1 MVIFRQSLAIWAPE
15 PLFSSRN
22 VKIWSIFAPQ
32 AENFEE
38 FETLNPYFT
47 AKINE
52 YCSKTMIFW
61 VAEGGTEPKIAKI
74 LDLGSEISYEGEV
87 FLQRGGIFVK
97 LSTDLHIPRLY
108 LLSYAR
114 V

>member
-1 MVIFRQSLAIWAPE
+1 MIFRQSLAIWAPE
-15 PLFSSRN
+15 PLFSSWN
-22 VKIWSIFAPQ
+22 IKIWSIFAPQ

-61 VAEGGTEPKIAKI
+61 AAEGGPDPKIAEI
-74 LDLGSEISYEGEV
+74 LDLGSEISYEGGY
-87 FLQRGGIFVK
+87 FC
-97 LSTDLHIPRLY
+97 
-108 LLSYAR
+108 
-114 V
+114 